1 MQEPVLEES
10 DLVLIH
16 ALQIAPRAT
25 WTEVAGVLGT
35 TATTLAQRW
44 DRLRSRGLA
53 WVTAHPSAR
62 GETVGLGFVEVDCEP
77 GATDEVL
84 AWLCRDPR
92 AVTIDQSARGRD
104 FVVTVMTPD
113 LPSLTHFLLDE
124 LAHRPGVQR
133 QRTRLAT
140 GVHRQGN
147 DWRLD
152 ALAPGQRT
160 ALEKIG
166 RATRP
171 TTVTPLPAGSGPLVE
186 ELAKDGRATAAELA
200 RVTGRNPATVRR
212 QLAKVIASGALSFR
226 CEVAR
231 ETSYWPIH
239 CDWLARVPTTEWDRT
254 LAALATLP
262 ELRLCVTTTGETN
275 MLITVWTRSL
285 TDLLRVER
293 LVSEKLPWLNVVESV
308 VNLRTLK
315 RMGWLVGENGRAT
328 GEVVVPSALSSE

>member
-1 MQEPVLEES
+1 MQPGILDEA

-16 ALQIAPRAT
+16 ALQIAPRAS
-25 WTEVAGVLGT
+25 WAEVARVVGT

-44 DRLRSRGLA
+44 ERLRAEGVA

-62 GETVGLGFVEVDCEP
+62 EESVALGFVEVDCEP
-77 GATDEVL
+77 GRTDEVL

-104 FVVTVMTPD
+104 FVVTVMAPD
-113 LPSLTHFLLDE
+113 LTSLTGFLLDE
-124 LAHRPGVQR
+124 LARQPGVQR

-152 ALAPGQRT
+152 ALTPAQQV
-160 ALEKIG
+160 ALEQIG
-166 RATRP
+166 RATRA
-171 TTVTPLPAGSGPLVE
+171 TSVTPLPTGAWPLVE
-186 ELAKDGRATAAELA
+186 ALARDGRASAAELA
-200 RVTGRNPATVRR
+200 RLTGRNPATVRR
-212 QLAKVIASGALSFR
+212 QLGRVLASGALSFR

-231 ETSYWPIH
+231 ETSRWPIH
-239 CDWLARVPTTEWDRT
+239 CDWFARVPTAEWDRT
-254 LAALATLP
+254 LAAIATLP
-262 ELRLCVTTTGETN
+262 ELRMCMTTTGETN
-275 MLITVWTRSL
+275 MMISVWTRSL
-285 TDLLRVER
+285 ADLLRVER

-315 RMGWLVGENGRAT
+315 RMGWLLGENGRAT
-328 GEVVVPSALSSE
+328 GEVVVPTALSG